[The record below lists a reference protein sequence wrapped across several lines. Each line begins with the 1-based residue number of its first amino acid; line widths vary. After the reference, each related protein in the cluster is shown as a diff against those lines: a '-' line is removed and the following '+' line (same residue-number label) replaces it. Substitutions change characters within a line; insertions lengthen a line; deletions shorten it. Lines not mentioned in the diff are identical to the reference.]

1 MIRKQLR
8 DTMDKHDAYT
18 SGIGQAEAKRYLRTK
33 EQATPPGRGNLRA
46 ALAFLLFTATLL
58 LI

>member
-1 MIRKQLR
+1 
-8 DTMDKHDAYT
+8 MDKHDAYI

-46 ALAFLLFTATLL
+46 ALAFLLFAATLL